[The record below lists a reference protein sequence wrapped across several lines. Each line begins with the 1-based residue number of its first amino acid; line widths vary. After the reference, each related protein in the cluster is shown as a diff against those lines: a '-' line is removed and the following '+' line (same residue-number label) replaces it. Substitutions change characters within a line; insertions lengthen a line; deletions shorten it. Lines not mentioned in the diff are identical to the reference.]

1 MSVNVKL
8 YWSTICI
15 WNFKITFLWKIMY
28 FTWRSCKKF
37 KVVVFFIVILIMIQ
51 IYMWVR
57 FLGIYFLKKINNLY
71 PLYPWKN
78 LIVFTL
84 LDYYNY
90 GHYVLK
96 RVETGARIWEYFSRT
111 LINITRPSISSFSQT
126 FYSPYYISKMKNLFR
141 IYIYISRQYTFY
153 LYQNIQTLFK

>member
-1 MSVNVKL
+1 
-8 YWSTICI
+8 
-15 WNFKITFLWKIMY
+15 
-28 FTWRSCKKF
+28 
-37 KVVVFFIVILIMIQ
+37 MIQ

-141 IYIYISRQYTFY
+141 IYIYIKTIHILSLSEYTNTF
-153 LYQNIQTLFK
+153 QIINIKIWKFPWHLLI